1 VVHGARSTEHGAWG
15 FGLLAATSRDAGE
28 PCWQDG
34 EVSGVA
40 QTELIDSLIATY
52 RELNNKVRAL
62 PEERL
67 ASGGTGV
74 RDLVRRLRDHEL
86 RFSQA
91 LKERI
96 TGIEMPDFGAGAD
109 APVLGTESSNDSTAV
124 LLSQF
129 GTARESTLAMLRGLS
144 AEEWQGASEGGRS
157 IAASVQQLAEHDRR
171 QMDQINSALGGS

>member
-1 VVHGARSTEHGAWG
+1 
-15 FGLLAATSRDAGE
+15 
-28 PCWQDG
+28 
-34 EVSGVA
+34 VA
-40 QTELIDSLIATY
+40 QTDLIDSLIATY
-52 RELNNKVRAL
+52 RELNNKVRQL

-67 ASGGTGV
+67 ASGGGNGV

-96 TGIEMPDFGAGAD
+96 TGVEMPDFGTGAD
-109 APVLGTESSNDSTAV
+109 APVLGTESSHDSTAV

-129 GTARESTLAMLRGLS
+129 GTARESTLAMLRGLGPDDW
-144 AEEWQGASEGGRS
+144 EGTTEGGRS
-157 IAASVQQLAEHDRR
+157 IAASVRQLTEHDRR